1 MKKLACSVS
10 IILIGAAPVAASP
23 RGDAPRSLRMRLRA
37 RPHVAQAPAP
47 DPAPAGDAQ
56 APSGDP
62 AQPAPA
68 PDQAGEPAPPAPEPA
83 PAASATAGAPEQPG
97 LTDAELAKLAEQ
109 EAKTEVIT
117 VTGSLIGRKEVDSP
131 SPVSVVD
138 KEKLTSAGIT
148 NVGDILQKIP
158 AQGNAINGQNN
169 NGGDGSTRIS
179 LRSLGARRTLVLMNG
194 RRVVSS
200 GTGADDSV
208 DIGTIPLAMIERV
221 EVLKDGASAI
231 YGSDAVAG
239 VVNIITRSN
248 FNGTEA
254 AAYTSTSQKGDGT
267 NYDLSF
273 VTGRSSARGNV
284 TFAAG
289 YQKQSPVMASDRK
302 FSATTSTYNYTCSQE
317 DLMAGICK
325 VGGTTLQGSVASPT
339 GYINTLTGPGGA
351 KAFTPAGCTAD
362 VCTADVNHPGTFR
375 NFVDP
380 TATMFGDAY
389 NFQTLNYVVTPSSR
403 VNLFGNGSYE
413 LAKNTQ
419 GFFEASFNSRKSNQ
433 QLAEEPLITS
443 QTGNSGIAISKDS
456 IYNPFGADVTDYNR
470 RLTEFGVRTADQD
483 IATTRLVVGAK
494 GSIDE
499 DIPVLNNWK
508 WETSYNYGRST
519 STQTLKGDLIVSH
532 LVRALG
538 PSFVGPDGPT
548 CGTPSAPIT
557 DGCVPLNLFTPG
569 QVAPDAIKYLTFT
582 SIQSGLNEQHTA
594 QATASGKLVDLPNHG
609 DVSLAFGGDYRFE
622 RGANTPDPLTATGDT
637 TGSVTAPTAGSY
649 HAFEGF
655 GELSIVP
662 VSGLDYL
669 KWVEIDAAGRAYDYN
684 TFGSGVTGKLS
695 GLVRTAGG
703 VAVRGTYGT
712 AFRAPNI
719 TELFAGQADAFL
731 NLKDPC
737 NTDGGTMPLTG
748 TTAQKCRDAQVPDN
762 FTYSLPQIRGRIGGN
777 PKLDPETAKIGTVGV
792 VYEPL
797 KGFDVTLDYWHIGID
812 HALQTL
818 PASTILAQCYQGGI
832 DEFCHLIERDPATSV
847 ISHLVDL
854 VQNVGSLAT
863 SGLDFS
869 SAYQYRNSLGTFRHA
884 IEGTYLFK
892 YNIDTGTIDPET
904 GKEQILHGRNFFDLG
919 VNPDLKVNAFTIWS
933 HPSGIGAGFN
943 ARFVD
948 SFQEC
953 DQNNCNKAS
962 NLRRE
967 VSSYATGDVFFNYG
981 LKTSQGTTSVS
992 IGVNN
997 VVNAQPPAIYNGP
1010 ALNADESA
1018 YDFMGRQFYVRLGQ
1032 LF

>member
-1 MKKLACSVS
+1 MS
-10 IILIGAAPVAASP
+10 ILLMGVAPAAASP
-23 RGDAPRSLRMRLRA
+23 RAEAPRSLRMRLRP
-37 RPHVAQAPAP
+37 RPHVAQVPAP
-47 DPAPAGDAQ
+47 DPAPTPDPQPAA
-56 APSGDP
+56 DP

-68 PDQAGEPAPPAPEPA
+68 PDQPVAPAPAAPAPAPP
-83 PAASATAGAPEQPG
+83 ASATAGAPEQPG
-97 LTDAELAKLAEQ
+97 LSDAELAKLVEQ
-109 EAKTEVIT
+109 EAKTEIIT

-131 SPVSVVD
+131 SPVSVLD
-138 KEKLTSAGIT
+138 KQKMTSAGLT

-158 AQGNAINGQNN
+158 AQGNALNAQNN
-169 NGGDGSTRIS
+169 NGGDGSTRID
-179 LRSLGARRTLVLMNG
+179 LRSIGTRRTLVLMNG
-194 RRVVSS
+194 RRVVAS

-254 AAYTSTSQKGDGT
+254 SAYTSTTQKGDGT

-273 VTGRSSARGNV
+273 VTGRTSTKGNI

-289 YQKQSPVMASDRK
+289 YQKQSPVRAGDRA
-302 FSATTSTYNYTCSQE
+302 FSATTKSYNYTCSA
-317 DLMAGICK
+317 DALADGSCK
-325 VGGTTLQGSVASPT
+325 VGGTTLRGSVASPT
-339 GYINTLTGPGGA
+339 GFINTATGPGGA
-351 KAFTPAGCTAD
+351 KAFTPVGCTAD
-362 VCTADVNHPGTFR
+362 VCTADPTHPGSFR

-389 NFQTLNYVVTPSSR
+389 NFQTLNYLLTPSNR

-413 LAKNTQ
+413 VTNHAQ
-419 GFFEASFNSRKSNQ
+419 AFFEASFNSRKSTQ

-443 QTGNSGIAISKDS
+443 QTGPDGIVISKDS
-456 IYNPFGADVTDYNR
+456 VYNPFGVDVIDYNR
-470 RLTEFGVRTADQD
+470 RLTEFGVRTGNQD
-483 IATTRLVVGAK
+483 IATARLVVGAK

-499 DIPVLNNWK
+499 EVPVLKNWK

-519 STQTLKGDLIVSH
+519 ATNTLHGSLIVSH
-532 LVRALG
+532 LAKALG
-538 PSFVGPDGPT
+538 PSFIGPDGPT

-557 DGCVPLNLFTPG
+557 DGCVPLSLFTPG
-569 QVAPDAIKYLTFT
+569 QVTPAAINYLTFT

-609 DVSLAFGGDYRFE
+609 DISLAVGADYRFE
-622 RGANTPDPLTATGDT
+622 RGSSTPDPLTATGDT
-637 TGSVTAPTAGSY
+637 TGSASAPTAGSY
-649 HAFEGF
+649 HTFEGF
-655 GELSIVP
+655 GELSVVP
-662 VSGLDYL
+662 VSGQEYL

-695 GLVRTAGG
+695 GLVRTVGG
-703 VAVRGTYGT
+703 LAVRGTYGT
-712 AFRAPNI
+712 AFRAPNVG
-719 TELFAGQADAFL
+719 ELFAGQADGFL
-731 NLKDPC
+731 NLADPC
-737 NTDGGTMPLTG
+737 NTDGGKMPLTG
-748 TTAQKCRDAQVPDN
+748 TTLKKCQDAQVPDN
-762 FTYSLPQIRGRIGGN
+762 FTFTLPQIRGKFGGN
-777 PKLDPETAKIGTVGV
+777 PNLDPETAKIATAGV

-812 HALQTL
+812 NALQTL
-818 PASTILAQCYQGGI
+818 PPATILAQCYQGGVDKFCQQI
-832 DEFCHLIERDPATSV
+832 DRDPATHV

-854 VQNVGSLAT
+854 VQNVGGLTT

-869 SAYQYRNSLGTFRHA
+869 AAYQYQNHLGTFRHA
-884 IEGTYLFK
+884 VEGTYLFK
-892 YNIDTGTIDPET
+892 YNLDTGTIDPDT

-919 VNPDLKVNAFTIWS
+919 VNPDLKFNVFTVWT

-953 DQNNCNKAS
+953 QQNNCNKPS
-962 NLRRE
+962 NLRRD
-967 VSSYATGDVFFNYG
+967 VTRYGTGDLFFNYG
-981 LKTSQGTTSVS
+981 LKTGQGTTSVA

-997 VVNAQPPAIYNGP
+997 VLDAQPPAIYNGP

-1018 YDFMGRQFYVRLGQ
+1018 YDFLGRQFYVRLGQ